1 MRYTISIITIA
12 CAACAFATF
21 SRAAD
26 ISFGPPLS
34 AGNASTDFVLG
45 GTLDR
50 AYDFGVNQK
59 LIINGIEF
67 DPFDTKLNGDTTN
80 LDGPYDAYT
89 TDGQTGD
96 YATLLSHGVGH
107 DNDARV
113 IQFNNLVPGVIYT
126 VEVVASGLRAR
137 SDCCEAGAGYNNLFV
152 SGDSPKGTG
161 TLGWDITDA
170 TSRHIYG
177 TFVSDSSGS
186 QTLNLNLCSVKLP
199 RPDERRSNSRRG
211 AELRPRARADRAPV
225 AHRWHNR
232 SRDQLPPSLTDIST
246 TAFSIRRSG
255 TNQISATNTYN
266 PQAIHGL
273 K

>member
-1 MRYTISIITIA
+1 MRYTISIITVA

-96 YATLLSHGVGH
+96 YATLLSHGDGH
-107 DNDARV
+107 DNDARA

-186 QTLNLNLCSVKLP
+186 QTLNMNLYSANLPGQMSVAQIHGVVL
-199 RPDERRSNSRRG
+199 SF
-211 AELRPRARADRAPV
+211 APV
-225 AHRWHNR
+225 PEPTA
-232 SRDQLPPSLTDIST
+232 LLLLTAGIT
-246 TAFSIRRSG
+246 GLAINYRRR
-255 TNQISATNTYN
+255 
-266 PQAIHGL
+266 
-273 K
+273 